1 LDAWG
6 AALDAS
12 VRGDCASSPIL
23 PAFRETVERYA
34 IPTELFRELIE
45 GAAMDLTVRRYAT
58 FEELRQY
65 CYRVASVVGL
75 VCIRIFGFADGS
87 RETVDGSTGKGATN
101 ADPAGL
107 PSTVYRLP
115 PAAELH

>member
-1 LDAWG
+1 G
-6 AALDAS
+6 AMQ
-12 VRGDCASSPIL
+12 GDCSGSPIL
-23 PAFRETVERYA
+23 PAFRDTVERYA
-34 IPTELFRELIE
+34 IPARLFEELIE
-45 GAAMDLTVRRYAT
+45 GAAMDLTVRRYQT

-75 VCIRIFGFADGS
+75 VCIRIFGFADG
-87 RETVDGSTGKGATN
+87 RRQTADGSTGKGATN